1 MIICAYFG
9 SGDISNGCR
18 AFVLVKAGIIFF
30 QLGGPVLSAETL
42 EVIPK
47 SQLLHTLSTIILDT
61 TLTKQVIK
69 HPQTMQLFFMTIN
82 PASLSR
88 DKRDL

>member
-1 MIICAYFG
+1 MNIFAYFG
-9 SGDISNGCR
+9 SGDITNGCR
-18 AFVLVKAGIIFF
+18 VFALVKAGIIFY
-30 QLGGPVLSAETL
+30 QLKGPVLSAETL

-61 TLTKQVIK
+61 TLTKTPPNDATLHDNQ
-69 HPQTMQLFFMTIN
+69 P
-82 PASLSR
+82 SLSR

>member
-1 MIICAYFG
+1 VIIFAYFG

-18 AFVLVKAGIIFF
+18 VFALVKAGIIFY

-47 SQLLHTLSTIILDT
+47 SQLLHTLSIIILDT
-61 TLTKQVIK
+61 TVPKTPFK

-82 PASLSR
+82 PR
-88 DKRDL
+88 